1 MNMIKLMLVDDHAVL
16 RDGLKN
22 IIGMEADMKVVA
34 EAESGLEA
42 IRRLDEV
49 LPDVI
54 LMDINIPDRNGIEVT
69 GLIKRAHPQVKIL
82 ILTMHDHDEYFMSAI
97 REGADGYLLKDA
109 PSQHVVDAIRSVA
122 RGQSVIHPTM
132 TKKFLNFQ
140 QGGGAAA
147 EPASAARKDDKD
159 SQLTEREREVLLCLV
174 QGMNNK
180 EIAQSLFISDKT
192 VKIHVSK
199 IFKKLDVK
207 SRSQVVIYAVQ
218 HQLVPLP

>member
-1 MNMIKLMLVDDHAVL
+1 MLVDDHAIL

-22 IIGMEADMKVVA
+22 LLEMEEDIEVVGEAVSGNDALKKV
-34 EAESGLEA
+34 EIL
-42 IRRLDEV
+42 

-54 LMDINIPDRNGIEVT
+54 LMDINIPDKNGIEVT
-69 GLIKRAHPQVKIL
+69 GIIKKSHPNIKIL
-82 ILTMHDHDEYFMSAI
+82 VLTMYDHDEYFMSAI
-97 REGADGYLLKDA
+97 REGADGYLLKDT
-109 PSQHVVDAIRSVA
+109 PSQHVIDAIRSVSK
-122 RGQSVIHPTM
+122 GQSVIHSSM
-132 TKKFLNFQ
+132 TKKFLSFNQ
-140 QGGGAAA
+140 PEA
-147 EPASAARKDDKD
+147 EPVKDKN
-159 SQLTEREREVLLCLV
+159 SLTDREKEVLICLV

-180 EIAQSLFISDKT
+180 EIGKALFISDKT

>member
-1 MNMIKLMLVDDHAVL
+1 MIKLMLVDDHAVL

-22 IIGMEADMKVVA
+22 ILGMEEDMEVVG
-34 EAESGLEA
+34 EAVSGNDALQKLEGFN
-42 IRRLDEV
+42 
-49 LPDVI
+49 PDVI
-54 LMDINIPDRNGIEVT
+54 LMDINIPEKNGIEVT
-69 GLIKRAHPQVKIL
+69 GLIKKSHPQIKIL
-82 ILTMHDHDEYFMSAI
+82 VLTMHDHDEYFMSAI

-109 PSQHVVDAIRSVA
+109 PSQHVVDAIRSVVK
-122 RGQSVIHPTM
+122 GQSVIHPSM

-140 QGGGAAA
+140 HEKP
-147 EPASAARKDDKD
+147 EPERVDKD
-159 SQLTEREREVLLCLV
+159 LQLTEREKEVLLCLV

-180 EIAQSLFISDKT
+180 EIASSLFISDKT

-218 HQLVPLP
+218 NQLVPLP

>member
-1 MNMIKLMLVDDHAVL
+1 MLVDDHAVL

-22 IIGMEADMKVVA
+22 ILGMEQGIEVV
-34 EAESGLEA
+34 GEA
-42 IRRLDEV
+42 ISGSEAVQKAASL

-54 LMDINIPDRNGIEVT
+54 LMDINIPDINGIEVT
-69 GLIKRAHPQVKIL
+69 KMIKRDFPMMKIL
-82 ILTMHDHDEYFMSAI
+82 ILTMYDHDEYFMSAI

-109 PSQHVVDAIRSVA
+109 PSQHVVDAIYSVTK
-122 RGQSVIHPTM
+122 GQSVIHPAM

-140 QGGGAAA
+140 KPQQPLSEAK
-147 EPASAARKDDKD
+147 EL
-159 SQLTEREREVLLCLV
+159 LTEREKEVLLCLV

-180 EIAQSLFISDKT
+180 EIGKALFISDKT

-199 IFKKLDVK
+199 IFKKLEVK

-218 HQLVPLP
+218 NQLVPLP